1 MTTGDNIRDLKRPYR
16 KKALQTGY
24 AQSGKAVQ
32 NHPVPYHSYATD
44 THQAT
49 QVVRPGVD
57 AATYRRPVRPVAD
70 VGLAGV
76 PLDYSNYPWHMVS
89 KGNSSNLIQRQL
101 VDNTTVSTYN
111 ADGTLAGAGFLT
123 NSYIDAVV
131 INVADVLGSNTWRD
145 STGDG
150 VLNEVVARSIA
161 GLNPA
166 PRAPQ
171 VPPTTQLQSAGGSA
185 STPLFPVGGG
195 STTGSVSGTVTGGST
210 GELYLVSAFGHAEAD
225 NDPANITSGITYQI
239 WVDGVL
245 FMEWINFQWAPPA
258 PKRDLWD
265 FDVPLAVERQIVFRI
280 INASGTTINTGNI
293 DAVFS
298 GWTEQQDGYTDVSR
312 AKLES

>member
-44 THQAT
+44 SHQAT

-57 AATYRRPVRPVAD
+57 PATYRRPVRPVAD

-89 KGNSSNLIQRQL
+89 KGNSSNLIQRQQ
-101 VDNTTVSTYN
+101 VSWAAINTYN

-123 NSYIDAVV
+123 DSYIDAVV
-131 INVADVLGSNTWRD
+131 INVADILGSNTWRD
-145 STGDG
+145 STADG
-150 VLNEVVARSIA
+150 VLNEVVARSTA
-161 GLNPA
+161 GLNPP

-185 STPLFPVGGG
+185 STPLFPVGSG

-210 GELYLVSAFGHAEAD
+210 GELYVVSGFGHAEA
-225 NDPANITSGITYQI
+225 ATSSTGLTYQI

-245 FMEWINFQWAPPA
+245 FMEWVDFQWAPPA

-265 FDVPLAVERQIVFRI
+265 YEVPVAVERQIVFRV
-280 INASGTTINTGNI
+280 INATGATINTNSM

-312 AKLES
+312 VKLES

>member
-1 MTTGDNIRDLKRPYR
+1 MTTGDNIRDIKRPYR

-24 AQSGKAVQ
+24 AQSGNAVI
-32 NHPVPYHSYATD
+32 NHPVPFHSYATD

-57 AATYRRPVRPVAD
+57 PATYRRPVRPVAS

-89 KGNSSNLIQRQL
+89 KGNSSNLIQRQQ
-101 VDNTTVSTYN
+101 VSWAGISTYN
-111 ADGTLAGAGFLT
+111 NDGTLAGAGFLT
-123 NSYIDAVV
+123 DSYIDAVV
-131 INVADVLGSNTWRD
+131 INVADILGSNTWRD
-145 STGDG
+145 STADG
-150 VLNEVVARSIA
+150 VLNQVVARSTA

-171 VPPTTQLQSAGGSA
+171 VPPTTQLQASGGGSNV
-185 STPLFPVGGG
+185 PLFPIGGG
-195 STTGSVSGTVTGGST
+195 STGASVSGTVTGGST
-210 GELYLVSAFGHAEAD
+210 GELYVVSGFGHAEAST
-225 NDPANITSGITYQI
+225 NSTGLTYQI

-245 FMEWINFQWAPPA
+245 FMEWVDFQWAPPA

-265 FDVPLAVERQIVFRI
+265 YDVPVAVERQIVFRV
-280 INASGTTINTGNI
+280 INATGGTINTNNM

-312 AKLES
+312 VKLES

>member
-1 MTTGDNIRDLKRPYR
+1 MTTGDNIRDIKRPYR

-24 AQSGKAVQ
+24 AQAGNAVT
-32 NHPVPYHSYATD
+32 NHPVPFHSYATD

-57 AATYRRPVRPVAD
+57 PATYRRPVRPVAS

-76 PLDYSNYPWHMVS
+76 PLDYINYPWHMVS
-89 KGNSSNLIQRQL
+89 KGNSSNLIQRQQ
-101 VDNTTVSTYN
+101 VSWAGISTYN

-123 NSYIDAVV
+123 DSYIDAVV
-131 INVADVLGSNTWRD
+131 INVADILGANTWRD
-145 STGDG
+145 STADG
-150 VLNEVVARSIA
+150 VLNQVVARSTA

-171 VPPTTQLQSAGGSA
+171 VPPTTQLQSSGGGA
-185 STPLFPVGGG
+185 NVPLFPIGGG
-195 STTGSVSGTVTGGST
+195 STGASVSGTVTGGST
-210 GELYLVSAFGHAEAD
+210 GELYVVSGFGHAEAAT
-225 NDPANITSGITYQI
+225 NSTGLTYQI

-245 FMEWINFQWAPPA
+245 FMEWVDFQWAPPA

-265 FDVPLAVERQIVFRI
+265 YDVPVAVERQIVFRVL
-280 INASGTTINTGNI
+280 NATGGTINTNNM

-312 AKLES
+312 VKLES

>member
-1 MTTGDNIRDLKRPYR
+1 MTTGDNIRDIKRPYR

-24 AQSGKAVQ
+24 AQSGNAVQ
-32 NHPVPYHSYATD
+32 NHPLPFHSYATD

-57 AATYRRPVRPVAD
+57 PATYRRPVRPVAD

-89 KGNSSNLIQRQL
+89 KGNSSNLIQRQQ
-101 VDNTTVSTYN
+101 VSWATLNTYN
-111 ADGTLAGAGFLT
+111 NDGTLAGAGFLT
-123 NSYIDAVV
+123 DSYIDAVV
-131 INVADVLGSNTWRD
+131 INVADILGSNTWRD

-150 VLNEVVARSIA
+150 VLNEVVARSTA
-161 GLNPA
+161 GGNPA
-166 PRAPQ
+166 PKAPQ
-171 VPPTTQLQSAGGSA
+171 VPPTVQLQSAGGSA
-185 STPLFPVGGG
+185 STPLFPIGGG
-195 STTGSVSGTVTGGST
+195 STGGSVSGTVTGGST
-210 GELYLVSAFGHAEAD
+210 GELYVVSGFGHAEAE
-225 NDPANITSGITYQI
+225 TSSTGLTYQI

-245 FMEWINFQWAPPA
+245 FMEWQDFQWAPPA

-265 FDVPLAVERQIVFRI
+265 YDVPVAVERQVVFRVL
-280 INASGTTINTGNI
+280 NATGGTINTNKM

-312 AKLES
+312 VKLES